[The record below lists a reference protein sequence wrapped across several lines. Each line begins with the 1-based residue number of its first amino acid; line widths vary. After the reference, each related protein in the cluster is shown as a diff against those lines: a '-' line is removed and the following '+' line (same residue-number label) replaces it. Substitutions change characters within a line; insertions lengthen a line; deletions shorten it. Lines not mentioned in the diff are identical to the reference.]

1 MILPRWRNPIWNL
14 SVCLPTGDSSFRIFN
29 PLPSLPLNYS
39 GQNSW
44 ALYSP
49 QMSFSPLSPYQR
61 HFFLVKTLPIK
72 YDQICRF
79 VTTPLSH
86 KRKISWAL
94 PKCSSSDCLFQVH
107 HSTFTADADMQK
119 DVAVESLWRLH
130 LLVKPFCS
138 CSHLTLHG
146 PSRVIIALVTGP
158 CLFFDLP
165 CPASYDLARFFCA
178 NSRPKVFMLRPHFLT
193 ERYFLL
199 KVVQF

>member
-79 VTTPLSH
+79 VTPPLSH

-94 PKCSSSDCLFQVH
+94 PKCSSYDCLFQVH

-119 DVAVESLWRLH
+119 DVAVESQSRLH
-130 LLVKPFCS
+130 LLVTLLLLLT
-138 CSHLTLHG
+138 SHLTWTFSCHHC
-146 PSRVIIALVTGP
+146 P
-158 CLFFDLP
+158 CHRPLPIFWPPLP
-165 CPASYDLARFFCA
+165 CIIW
-178 NSRPKVFMLRPHFLT
+178 SRPFFLR
-193 ERYFLL
+193 
-199 KVVQF
+199 QFQA